1 MCLPGRGQKSPSPE
15 SSTTILSDRIGRLS
29 DRMDG
34 QSEGQHPQGQTGAGT
49 PQHGQKC
56 LCWKADGRRN
66 RGLAGAGG
74 AMGNCFAART
84 VPGGA
89 PFYFENTYFLPRKMP
104 GQGAKKFRERA
115 GGGLLK
121 PMQNLGSGSRAG
133 AGSRAGDRE
142 QDEAHAK
149 IKRGFKRDQT
159 SSKMASKCTMPPK

>member
-1 MCLPGRGQKSPSPE
+1 
-15 SSTTILSDRIGRLS
+15 
-29 DRMDG
+29 
-34 QSEGQHPQGQTGAGT
+34 
-49 PQHGQKC
+49 
-56 LCWKADGRRN
+56 
-66 RGLAGAGG
+66 
-74 AMGNCFAART
+74 
-84 VPGGA
+84 
-89 PFYFENTYFLPRKMP
+89 MP